1 MPMTAV
7 IFPGQG
13 EQVPGMLHSLPA
25 AGIAVLDSARSV
37 LPEDPLDL
45 DSAGRLDDTRAT
57 QLCLLLAGT
66 AWYRAA
72 VDLGLKADYLAGHSI
87 GLWAAAVAAGSLDLT
102 DAVRLVDLRAT
113 AMRAASPP
121 HSGMIVVQGLA
132 EQAVEN
138 AAEQARDEGLEVWSS
153 NVNSAAQ
160 IAASGTDPG
169 LDRVAELVRAAGA
182 QRVVRL
188 NVLVPAHSGLMTPAA
203 EAVREALEDTEID
216 RPGIPLAG
224 NVTGQTLFTAAAVRR
239 ELWLGIDHPVRW
251 HDATSILSE
260 RGVTRW
266 LQVPPGHALARLAAS
281 LPGSRAL
288 AMDEVGLDESV
299 RRIQR

>member
-25 AGIAVLDSARSV
+25 TGVEVLDCARGA

-45 DSAGRLDDTRAT
+45 DSAERLDDSRAT

-72 VDLGLKADYLAGHSI
+72 VDVGLKADYLAGHSI
-87 GLWAAAVAAGSLDLT
+87 GLWAATVAAGSLDLT

-138 AAEQARDEGLEVWSS
+138 AAEQARGEGLEVWSS

-160 IAASGTDPG
+160 IAASGTNPG

-188 NVLVPAHSGLMTPAA
+188 NVLVPAHSSLMTPAA
-203 EAVREALEDTEID
+203 DAVREALADTEVD
-216 RPGIPLAG
+216 RPRIPLAG

-251 HDATSILSE
+251 RDATSILSE

-266 LQVPPGHALARLAAS
+266 LQVPPGHALARLAAG
-281 LPGSRAL
+281 LPDSRAL
-288 AMDEVGLDESV
+288 AMDEVGLAESV
-299 RRIQR
+299 QRIQR